1 MKQDAILVREDG
13 KRFKA
18 IEVNTWT
25 LVTACPLGDPEE
37 DRIKLV
43 AANEYEGFYSKKRY
57 TLTEA

>member
-1 MKQDAILVREDG
+1 MKQDAILIREDG

-18 IEVNTWT
+18 VEVNIWT
-25 LVTACPLGDPEE
+25 LVTSCVSFDPEE
-37 DRIKLV
+37 DRVRLV